1 MSVPSGKSS
10 AVVQLSSV
18 ANAEQRGR
26 GEKRERN
33 ESIPPLGLRAKRLKT
48 TDIPQLQISSTNT
61 PSNSSTPGHQ
71 IISPL
76 PYDFGED
83 GAELRENGSDHYLS
97 PSIIENTATSQFP
110 SCGMCTSSID
120 CLCRQ
125 LGLGDPISIPHP
137 ESDVSD
143 PLSILNN
150 LPPYQ
155 PPVPLPPRPK
165 AIPTLPAGPAEII
178 KSKQE
183 KLSQSGCS
191 GDPSNCKACA
201 DNAFGRAFCTALGS
215 SVCTSNPCTACQPKA
230 SSSHEKAIPTSARPE
245 PSSPISVNPSL
256 LQCCGNAVHC
266 KRDDCSSI
274 NAQTAKDTLRDI
286 KEPVAVPCDVVWK
299 TLEAH
304 PNAHL
309 ANPTLGPSHLTNLN
323 LLAEVVARNSRC
335 TLEPG
340 ETEDE
345 PEDFPA
351 RRWSVHPVDDGNNQS
366 EMRSPARVQ
375 IGYEDDQVVGSSE
388 RTMVPRDVL
397 QGHRRIITVQR
408 EGIRDAIALLDR
420 QFGCS

>member
-1 MSVPSGKSS
+1 MLRLAAVSIPSGEPS
-10 AVVQLSSV
+10 AAVQPSSV
-18 ANAEQRGR
+18 ANAKQRGR
-26 GEKRERN
+26 RAKRERN
-33 ESIPPLGLRAKRLKT
+33 ESASPAGLRAKRLKT

-61 PSNSSTPGHQ
+61 PSNSSTSAHQ
-71 IISPL
+71 
-76 PYDFGED
+76 YDFGED
-83 GAELRENGSDHYLS
+83 GGELQGNDSDPYMS
-97 PSIIENTATSQFP
+97 PSIVENTATSQFS

-125 LGLGDPISIPHP
+125 LGLGDPTSIPQ
-137 ESDVSD
+137 SDLNDND

-165 AIPTLPAGPAEII
+165 AIPTLPASPAEII
-178 KSKQE
+178 ESKHA
-183 KLSQSGCS
+183 KYPQSSCS
-191 GDPSNCKACA
+191 GDPSNCQACA

-215 SVCTSNPCTACQPKA
+215 TVCARNPCTTCRSKA
-230 SSSHEKAIPTSARPE
+230 SDSPESTSARPE
-245 PSSPISVNPSL
+245 PSSPTSVNPSL

-274 NAQTAKDTLRDI
+274 NAQAAKATSCDT

-323 LLAEVVARNSRC
+323 MLAEVVAHNSRC

-340 ETEDE
+340 EVEVE

-351 RRWSVHPVDDGNNQS
+351 RRSVHLVDEDNDDNQ
-366 EMRSPARVQ
+366 RSVARVQ
-375 IGYEDDQVVGSSE
+375 IGYEDEQAVRGSE